1 MVAGGDRVTGGGGI
15 VGELPSVVGH
25 YAELTVCTSG
35 SSQGDT
41 YHSNWDSTKEDR
53 TTGHFSGTSTSSQGA
68 SGTFVGE
75 VTSTRFTLSFS
86 RVPPRYTCKDTAH
99 IEAGWRD
106 IRHVHGLRRQCWQL
120 HRDTRFELGAAAF
133 DPALR
138 VQFHSS
144 RKSCVRR
151 DGCELGTLDLP
162 ARGIPGRSSCL
173 VWRTID
179 QARPAVARRKRVC

>member
-1 MVAGGDRVTGGGGI
+1 MDSREMVAGGDRVTGGGGI

-133 DPALR
+133 DLHYGSNSTRHESRALGATAASSARSTFLR
-138 VQFHSS
+138 VGYQA
-144 RKSCVRR
+144 
-151 DGCELGTLDLP
+151 GLP
-162 ARGIPGRSSCL
+162 
-173 VWRTID
+173 V
-179 QARPAVARRKRVC
+179 